1 MNGATPPEPLPVGD
15 LARERKRLSRDRA
28 ARRRFADH
36 LVPGLP
42 VDGDAPE
49 LRVKTPRVGLLLGT
63 LVQELTHVHEPFFDT
78 VCDHWPRLFPGFPAK
93 PGRYQDGR
101 LFLYVRTSGQV
112 FSLRAKLPKV
122 KRALTALPGAP
133 KRFSVHLEIH

>member
-15 LARERKRLSRDRA
+15 LARERKRLARDRA

-36 LVPGLP
+36 LIPGLP

-49 LRVKTPRVGLLLGT
+49 IRVKTPRVGALLGA
-63 LVQELTHVHEPFFDT
+63 LVTELTHVHEPFFDT
-78 VCDHWPRLFPGFPAK
+78 VCDNWVRLFPAFPAK

-122 KRALTALPGAP
+122 KRALLALPGAP

>member
-15 LARERKRLSRDRA
+15 LARERKRLARDRA

-36 LVPGLP
+36 LIPGLP

-49 LRVKTPRVGLLLGT
+49 MRVRTPRVGALLGA
-63 LVQELTHVHEPFFDT
+63 LVTHVHEPFFDT
-78 VCDHWPRLFPGFPAK
+78 VCDNWSRLFPVFPAK

-122 KRALTALPGAP
+122 KRALMALPGAP

>member
-15 LARERKRLSRDRA
+15 LARERKRLARDRA

-36 LVPGLP
+36 LIPGLP

-49 LRVKTPRVGLLLGT
+49 MRVKTPRVGALLGA
-63 LVQELTHVHEPFFDT
+63 LVTELTHVHEPFFDT
-78 VCDHWPRLFPGFPAK
+78 VCDNWPRLFPDFPAK

-101 LFLYVRTSGQV
+101 LFLYVRTSGQL
-112 FSLRAKLPKV
+112 FSLRAKLPTV
-122 KRALTALPGAP
+122 KRALMALPGAP

>member
-1 MNGATPPEPLPVGD
+1 MNGATSPEPLPVGD
-15 LARERKRLSRDRA
+15 LARERKRLARDRA

-36 LVPGLP
+36 LIPGLP

-49 LRVKTPRVGLLLGT
+49 MRVRTPRVGTLLGA
-63 LVQELTHVHEPFFDT
+63 LVTELTHVHEPFFDT
-78 VCDHWPRLFPGFPAK
+78 VCDNWPRLFPSFPAK

-112 FSLRAKLPKV
+112 FSLRAKLQKV
-122 KRALTALPGAP
+122 KRALMALPGAP